1 MFPPKIELDW
11 WPPIHEAIGEERA
24 VDLVAEL
31 QRISGPV
38 VADAERDLRRRI
50 DSGVEIIR
58 SGAPATYLARCRFD
72 DPQVQSLC
80 VGTVYQAKGNP
91 AAMNSIQLGRDGVL
105 RWRRERS
112 DS

>member
-58 SGAPATYLARCRFD
+58 SGAPASWMAKHAFSHPLVR
-72 DPQVQSLC
+72 SMC
-80 VGTVYQAKGNP
+80 VGVVYESKGNP
-91 AAMNSIQLGRDGVL
+91 AAMNSLQLGRDGVL
-105 RWRRERS
+105 RWRRE
-112 DS
+112 